1 MSLWLFFVLIA
12 ASLLTTLPVCNSRL
26 TYYVLPSN
34 APNNY
39 CPGEPCHDLDY
50 YAEYASTLLSRKNA
64 SVALLFLGGT
74 HFLTKTLEI
83 HNTVSLR
90 MSGIVTPQ
98 DVSLSVVNISAGIG
112 MKFFHLTDLLM
123 RNLTFVSNKNQLQCV
138 YNSSVRVPFYATN
151 IERFSQKYVIAACC
165 NLQLSLVSEV
175 ELHHSQYPSN
185 SLIFITNTYTETI
198 SYAAHTLC
206 SDFTFSVLLEIS
218 HCLFLNGSD
227 FEVVFD
233 NQNMTQFF
241 NGSISDTSGFSINF
255 HVRDE
260 HHIRLIIENCLRF
273 GDDEALMVKG
283 SFSTNNYSF
292 FELIINSCPVSV
304 IQLFS
309 DNNKPKLNCFL
320 SLMNC
325 TLFKSKLQSNSFS
338 DIALNNCSLQ
348 STTVYFTTIRECRF
362 TYLTSNDSSFYVGG
376 PSRVNV
382 KDSKFFS
389 GNPSLFRSMPMQS
402 SFITSQ
408 VDLTFLGRVLFEN
421 NTGYQGGALYMFN
434 SYLYLAMGAR
444 VIFTNNTAY
453 DKGGAIYVDNPMYDG
468 FTLPID
474 IVPPSKCAIG
484 LNYNLESGFK
494 PNSSIVFSRNNA
506 SNRGNDLYGF
516 SLKSG
521 CTVSQ
526 DKATHS
532 YEVQKEIF
540 IFSNESRFSISSEPK
555 RVCLCENSIPQCA
568 NYSYIYLERQ
578 FAPGEKINISL
589 SIVGYD
595 FGVTIG
601 TLYLLSLS
609 SNNGIYSV
617 KEQHQIQEVKS
628 ISIPTCT
635 DVEYTV
641 RSENERGSV
650 LYFLTTTVINTLE
663 TMEQEFNSI
672 YESVNRFMIIKE
684 IDNILATTPVIINI
698 TIMDCPLG
706 FAFNHSS
713 QVCQCTIPPEKL
725 FGTTKCMIVNGK
737 GVVYRNGT
745 TWVSATMWPLVSSKS
760 VEIFFYD
767 YCPYGYCNTT
777 EMALNLQQPDSQCAL
792 NHAGILCGGCATN
805 MSRVLGSHNCLPCS
819 GDEHVAIT
827 LAFIFAGIFLIL
839 FIKFFNFT
847 ITLGMLNGLIL
858 YANILWTSQ
867 SVFFPFNHQQT
878 SLLFHFFTTF
888 IAWINLDLGIQ
899 TCFIPGLDM
908 YWKTWLQFLF
918 PLYIWSLAGLIILAC
933 HFSVIITRLF
943 GTNSVH
949 VLATMFL
956 LSYSKILCT
965 IITSLGFALLNY
977 QNETRIVWL
986 ADGNLPYFELPHS
999 FLFVAALLFLIVFW
1013 IPYTATILLVPCLR
1027 RHFNIACIN
1036 KLTPFYDAHFGP
1048 LKDKHQYWI
1057 GLTLLV
1063 RVILAVSEIAVQ
1075 AIDPTINI
1083 YITIIVSTF
1092 LCLIVCIVYKKWY
1105 LSFLEASFL
1114 VNLIILSC
1122 GFLYSRD
1129 GHTRFILT
1137 SVSVG
1142 VAFITFL
1149 VILFSQGLARIK
1161 SFCLYIRT
1169 ACFHRGYEDLDTVS
1183 EPESDAR
1190 NSPTQSVVSVGGIQ
1204 SQDHVSFRE
1213 PLLDDS

>member
-1 MSLWLFFVLIA
+1 MEH
-12 ASLLTTLPVCNSRL
+12 TLYSDFNFSIII
-26 TYYVLPSN
+26 
-34 APNNY
+34 
-39 CPGEPCHDLDY
+39 E
-50 YAEYASTLLSRKNA
+50 
-64 SVALLFLGGT
+64 
-74 HFLTKTLEI
+74 
-83 HNTVSLR
+83 
-90 MSGIVTPQ
+90 
-98 DVSLSVVNISAGIG
+98 ISACI
-112 MKFFHLTDLLM
+112 
-123 RNLTFVSNKNQLQCV
+123 
-138 YNSSVRVPFYATN
+138 
-151 IERFSQKYVIAACC
+151 
-165 NLQLSLVSEV
+165 
-175 ELHHSQYPSN
+175 
-185 SLIFITNTYTETI
+185 
-198 SYAAHTLC
+198 
-206 SDFTFSVLLEIS
+206 
-218 HCLFLNGSD
+218 FLNGSD
-227 FEVVFD
+227 LRVIMED
-233 NQNMTQFF
+233 QNVTQYYD
-241 NGSISDTSGFSINF
+241 GSVSITSGFSINF
-255 HVRDE
+255 YVQDE
-260 HHIRLIIENCLRF
+260 HHIHLVVNNCLSSAS
-273 GDDEALMVKG
+273 GDRGVKVGGSIYRKHALYFDLMI
-283 SFSTNNYSF
+283 TN
-292 FELIINSCPVSV
+292 CPVSV
-304 IQLFS
+304 LRVNS
-309 DNNKPKLNCFL
+309 YDNNQKFKTFL
-320 SLMNC
+320 SLVNC
-325 TLFKSKLQSNSFS
+325 MFFNSELQSNFFS
-338 DIALNNCSLQ
+338 DISLNNCSLQ
-348 STTVYFTTIRECRF
+348 STIVDFSTLKECNFTQIS
-362 TYLTSNDSSFYVGG
+362 SNDSFFYFGS
-376 PSRVNV
+376 PSSVNI
-382 KDSKFFS
+382 KDSKFFF
-389 GNPSLFRSMPMQS
+389 GNSSLLPSIPMRSP
-402 SFITSQ
+402 FIVSD
-408 VDLTFLGRVLFEN
+408 VDLTFWGEVIFEN

-434 SYLYLAMGAR
+434 SYLYLGMGSK
-444 VIFTNNTAY
+444 VIFRNNIAH

-468 FTLPID
+468 FSVLIDKVLPT
-474 IVPPSKCAIG
+474 KCAIS
-484 LNYNLESGFK
+484 LNYKLESESK

-506 SNRGNDLYGF
+506 INGGNDLYGL
-516 SLKSG
+516 SLKSV
-521 CTVSQ
+521 CLVSQ
-526 DKATHS
+526 DEAIFS
-532 YEVQKEIF
+532 YEVQSEIF
-540 IFSNESRFSISSEPK
+540 TFSNRSLLSVSSEPK
-555 RVCLCENSIPQCA
+555 RVCLCENNIPRCA
-568 NYSYIYLERQ
+568 KYSHIFLQRQ
-578 FAPGEKINISL
+578 FVPGEKINFSL
-589 SIVGYD
+589 SLVGFD
-595 FGVTIG
+595 FGMTIG

-609 SNNGIYSV
+609 SKDGVYSV
-617 KEQHQIQEVKS
+617 EAEQLQEVKGLS
-628 ISIPTCT
+628 TLNCLN
-635 DVEYTV
+635 VEYTL
-641 RSENERGSV
+641 RSKNEKGSV
-650 LYFLTTTVINTLE
+650 LYFLTTKVINTLE
-663 TMEQEFNSI
+663 TMKQEYKSI
-672 YESVNRFMIIKE
+672 NDSIERFIHMDG
-684 IDNILATTPVIINI
+684 IDNTLATTPVIINI
-698 TIMDCPLG
+698 TIMECPLG

-725 FGTTKCMIVNGK
+725 FGTTKCMIVNGE

-745 TWVSATMWPLVSSKS
+745 TWVSVTMWPLVSSKS

-767 YCPYGYCNTT
+767 YCPYGYCNTA
-777 EMALNLQQPDSQCAL
+777 EMALNLQQPDSQCTL

-819 GDEHVAIT
+819 GDEHVAII

-867 SVFFPFNHQQT
+867 SVFFPFSHQQT
-878 SLLFHFFTTF
+878 SPPFPFFTTF

-933 HFSVIITRLF
+933 HFSVRITWLF

-956 LSYSKILCT
+956 LSYSKILRT

-1013 IPYTATILLVPCLR
+1013 TPYTTTILLVPCLR

-1137 SVSVG
+1137 SVSIG

-1169 ACFHRGYEDLDTVS
+1169 ACLHRGYEDLDTVS

>member
-1 MSLWLFFVLIA
+1 MPFSMFVALVSACLLI
-12 ASLLTTLPVCNSRL
+12 TWPVCKSESTY
-26 TYYVLPSN
+26 TYYVRPLSVPSTN
-34 APNNY
+34 

-50 YAEYASTLLSRKNA
+50 YAEYASTLLSRKNT

-74 HFLTKTLEI
+74 HYLNKALEI
-83 HNTVSLR
+83 YDTDSVQ
-90 MSGIVTPQ
+90 MSGILDGSP
-98 DVSLSVVNISAGIG
+98 SIVNILVEIG
-112 MKFFHLTDLLM
+112 MNFIRLTDLHM
-123 RNLTFVSNKNQLQCV
+123 SNLTFVSNQHE
-138 YNSSVRVPFYATN
+138 SRVSINATL
-151 IERFSQKYVIAACC
+151 IERLSHHHVIAASCS
-165 NLQLSLVSEV
+165 LQLSLVSKV
-175 ELHHSQYPSN
+175 VLYHSQYPNN
-185 SLIFITNTYTETI
+185 SLIYITYIHAETI
-198 SYAAHTLC
+198 PHMEHTLY
-206 SDFTFSVLLEIS
+206 SDFNFSFILEIS
-218 HCLFLNGSD
+218 ACVFLNGSD
-227 FEVVFD
+227 LMVIMDDQNVTQYFD
-233 NQNMTQFF
+233 
-241 NGSISDTSGFSINF
+241 GSVSNTSGFSINF
-255 HVRDE
+255 YVQDE
-260 HHIRLIIENCLRF
+260 HHIHLVVNNCLSSAS
-273 GDDEALMVKG
+273 GDRGVEVGGSIYSKHALYFDLM
-283 SFSTNNYSF
+283 
-292 FELIINSCPVSV
+292 IINCPVSV
-304 IQLFS
+304 LRVNS
-309 DNNKPKLNCFL
+309 YDNNQKFKTFL
-320 SLMNC
+320 SLVNC
-325 TLFKSKLQSNSFS
+325 MFFNSELQSNFFS
-338 DIALNNCSLQ
+338 DISLNNCSLQ
-348 STTVYFTTIRECRF
+348 STIVDFSTLKECNFTQIS
-362 TYLTSNDSSFYVGG
+362 SNDSFFYFAS
-376 PSRVNV
+376 PSSVNI
-382 KDSKFFS
+382 KDSKFFF
-389 GNPSLFRSMPMQS
+389 GNSSLLPSIPMRSP
-402 SFITSQ
+402 FIVSD
-408 VDLTFLGRVLFEN
+408 VDLTFWGEVIFEN

-434 SYLYLAMGAR
+434 SYLYLGMGSK
-444 VIFTNNTAY
+444 VIFRNNIAR
-453 DKGGAIYVDNPMYDG
+453 DKGGAIYVDNPMNDG
-468 FTLPID
+468 FSVLIDKALPT
-474 IVPPSKCAIG
+474 KCAIG
-484 LNYNLESGFK
+484 LNYKLESGSK

-506 SNRGNDLYGF
+506 INGGNDLYGL
-516 SLKSG
+516 SLKSV
-521 CTVSQ
+521 CFVSQ
-526 DKATHS
+526 DKAIFS
-532 YEVQKEIF
+532 YEVQSEIF
-540 IFSNESRFSISSEPK
+540 TFSNRSLLSVSSEPK
-555 RVCLCENSIPQCA
+555 RVCLCENNIPRCA
-568 NYSYIYLERQ
+568 NYSYIFLQRQ
-578 FAPGEKINISL
+578 FVPGETINISL
-589 SIVGYD
+589 SLVGFD
-595 FGVTIG
+595 FGMSIG

-609 SNNGIYSV
+609 SKDGVYSV
-617 KEQHQIQEVKS
+617 EAEQLQEVKGLS
-628 ISIPTCT
+628 TLNCLN
-635 DVEYTV
+635 VEYTL
-641 RSENERGSV
+641 RSKNKKGSV
-650 LYFLTTTVINTLE
+650 LYFLTTKVINTLE
-663 TMEQEFNSI
+663 TMKQENKSI
-672 YESVNRFMIIKE
+672 NDSIERFIHKDG
-684 IDNILATTPVIINI
+684 IDNTLATTPVIINI
-698 TIMDCPLG
+698 TIIMECPLG

-725 FGTTKCMIVNGK
+725 FGTTKCMIVNGE

-745 TWVSATMWPLVSSKS
+745 TWVSATMWPSVSSKS
-760 VEIFFYD
+760 VKIFFYD

-805 MSRVLGSHNCLPCS
+805 MSHVLGSHNCLPCS
-819 GDEHVAIT
+819 GDKHVAII

-867 SVFFPFNHQQT
+867 SVFFPFSHQQT
-878 SLLFHFFTTF
+878 SPLFHFFTTF

-933 HFSVIITRLF
+933 HFSVKITWLF

-956 LSYSKILCT
+956 LSYSKILRT

-1013 IPYTATILLVPCLR
+1013 IPYTTTILLVPCLR

-1169 ACFHRGYEDLDTVS
+1169 ACFNRGYEDLDTVS